1 MAEETGISL
10 ALGDGGAAMA
20 RFLRGEILTRF
31 RNASLLEL
39 EDASHVQLDGGC
51 VVVTTD
57 SYVVDPPLFP
67 GGDIGRLA
75 VSGTVNDLLAAGAVP
90 RFLTLGLVV
99 VEGFPSVQL
108 GRFLDSIQV
117 TAENAGVE
125 VIAGDTK
132 VIGRSAGFGIC
143 INTTGLGTPVRPG
156 RRYRLADA
164 CGGDRILVTG
174 TVGEHALAILSV
186 REGLGFEQRLQS
198 DCAPLHDL
206 ILPLLRQS
214 DAVHSLRDPT
224 RSGLAGVLHDL
235 AEATRAEVRLEAAR
249 IPVRSEVRFGCEML
263 GLDPLR
269 LANEGK
275 MVLVVAPD
283 QVDSVLAILR
293 GHPLG
298 REATEIGEISPTQI
312 TTGQVLLVE
321 DGGLRIL
328 DRTEGQP
335 LPRLC

>member
-164 CGGDRILVTG
+164 CGG
-174 TVGEHALAILSV
+174 
-186 REGLGFEQRLQS
+186 
-198 DCAPLHDL
+198 
-206 ILPLLRQS
+206 
-214 DAVHSLRDPT
+214 
-224 RSGLAGVLHDL
+224 
-235 AEATRAEVRLEAAR
+235 
-249 IPVRSEVRFGCEML
+249 
-263 GLDPLR
+263 
-269 LANEGK
+269 
-275 MVLVVAPD
+275 
-283 QVDSVLAILR
+283 
-293 GHPLG
+293 
-298 REATEIGEISPTQI
+298 TEYS
-312 TTGQVLLVE
+312 
-321 DGGLRIL
+321 
-328 DRTEGQP
+328 
-335 LPRLC
+335 